1 MPAYLVNSGVKKE
14 IGDDYFDLL
23 WDSVSEEDEVST
35 SASSSDSEI
44 VKKRNGDWRKQDNG
58 YYNTKP
64 NDENYFKKYYLEKLK
79 HEWICDR
86 CGKTLKGKSNMSRHY
101 KSEKCQK
108 ICPKSKNQHAWNYL
122 YK

>member
-14 IGDDYFDLL
+14 ISDDYFDLL
-23 WDSVSEEDEVST
+23 WDSVSEGDEVST
-35 SASSSDSEI
+35 GASSRDCEI

-86 CGKTLKGKSNMSRHY
+86 CGKTLKGKSNMTRHY
-101 KSEKCQK
+101 KSEKCQEV
-108 ICPKSKNQHAWNYL
+108 CAKSKN
-122 YK
+122 